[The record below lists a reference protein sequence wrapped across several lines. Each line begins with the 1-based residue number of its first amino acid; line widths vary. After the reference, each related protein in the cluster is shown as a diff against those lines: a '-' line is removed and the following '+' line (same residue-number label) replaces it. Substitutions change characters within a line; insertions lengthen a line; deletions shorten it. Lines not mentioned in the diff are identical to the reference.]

1 MEQLDNL
8 TPERPSRKKYIWTYS
23 IMSAMIFIILL
34 LITHIFREQLMDK
47 NFLMTGVYFIV
58 LIIVVIMA
66 QIQIRAKVYGGIM
79 TYGQAFSSAMLV
91 CVFSA
96 LMYAVFAFIF
106 YQFIAPGVLDEML
119 AYTEQQ
125 MREKGTSED
134 MIERAMKFT
143 KLFMSPVGV
152 LISTIF
158 GHMIM
163 GTIAALLASLFTQR
177 QR

>member
-1 MEQLDNL
+1 MDQIDNL

-34 LITHIFREQLMDK
+34 LITHMFREQMMDK
-47 NFLMTGVYFIV
+47 NFLMTGIYFIV
-58 LIIVVIMA
+58 LIVIVIAA
-66 QIQIRAKVYGGIM
+66 QIQIRSKVYGGVM
-79 TYGQAFSSAMLV
+79 TYGQAFGSGILV

-125 MREKGTSED
+125 LREKGTSEEL
-134 MIERAMKFT
+134 IEQSMRFT

-152 LISTIF
+152 LFSTIF
-158 GHMIM
+158 GHVFI